1 MRAHCILCP
10 VDFSDPS
17 RRALHYAAALASRE
31 GAVLHVLYVV
41 PAAIPLPVPILMLAA
56 RPAVGDVQAGAAEA
70 LDAFV
75 ARAALP
81 RRPITIVRDG
91 PPVDAILACAAELAA
106 DLIVLGSHGRDGL
119 GHLLFGS
126 TAERVLHKA
135 PCPTLVVPLHAE
147 EPASADGVRFTRL
160 VCAVDF
166 SPASTRALGLALSMA
181 QDHGAELT
189 VLHVVEA
196 VAEDELDDALPAAVR
211 ARVDALTRTAR
222 RTAARRGAA
231 RRPCPVPD
239 PRGGALRTGGA
250 RDSARSRGARRR
262 PHRARGARPSRAR
275 PARDRLDHARGGVPR
290 HLPGAHD
297 APVRRNDS
305 GVFSDPETTPESSPD
320 PESSYG
326 SGVPSAA
333 VPAAQTMPP
342 AVRVHRALDDD
353 VGSVAFDQRPEVLR
367 DQVREL
373 AHGDAHAAVGRE
385 RHRGHDP
392 RREAAVRQRR
402 QRRGPGDAGR
412 VGDQD
417 IRIGLTCR
425 SRRTRLPAPTGGW
438 RSPSTRGQVS
448 LLPLAVARPPHR
460 SLDDDA
466 VPPSSGLDDR
476 GDGRIE
482 QARILAVDRDREAA
496 LGGDVVFAAR
506 AAGRSAA
513 GR

>member
-1 MRAHCILCP
+1 MRAHRILCP

-41 PAAIPLPVPILMLAA
+41 PAAMPLPVPILMLAA
-56 RPAVGDVQAGAAEA
+56 RPAVVDVKAGAAEA

-160 VCAVDF
+160 LCAVDF

-196 VAEDELDDALPAAVR
+196 VDEDELDGR
-211 ARVDALTRTAR
+211 
-222 RTAARRGAA
+222 AARR
-231 RRPCPVPD
+231 RP
-239 PRGGALRTGGA
+239 
-250 RDSARSRGARRR
+250 GARRR
-262 PHRARGARPSRAR
+262 ADAHRAPNGCTPRCRATPMPGARSARWCATDGRRTRFRAKRGSATPTSSCSGRTAIAGSACSASARPRTRWCAAPPVRCSRRAR
-275 PARDRLDHARGGVPR
+275 EERLRSLSP
-290 HLPGAHD
+290 
-297 APVRRNDS
+297 
-305 GVFSDPETTPESSPD
+305 DPETTPESSPD
-320 PESSYG
+320 PGALTG

-333 VPAAQTMPP
+333 WPAAQTMPP
-342 AVRVHRALDDD
+342 EFDVDRALDDD
-353 VGSVAFDQRPEVLR
+353 VGPVAFDQRRRSSCRPDR
-367 DQVREL
+367 QSGEL
-373 AHGDAHAAVGRE
+373 AH
-385 RHRGHDP
+385 
-392 RREAAVRQRR
+392 RRR
-402 QRRGPGDAGR
+402 
-412 VGDQD
+412 
-417 IRIGLTCR
+417 
-425 SRRTRLPAPTGGW
+425 
-438 RSPSTRGQVS
+438 
-448 LLPLAVARPPHR
+448 
-460 SLDDDA
+460 
-466 VPPSSGLDDR
+466 
-476 GDGRIE
+476 
-482 QARILAVDRDREAA
+482 
-496 LGGDVVFAAR
+496 
-506 AAGRSAA
+506 
-513 GR
+513 

>member
-91 PPVDAILACAAELAA
+91 SPVDAILACATELAA

-147 EPASADGVRFTRL
+147 APASADGVRFTRL

-166 SPASTRALGLALSMA
+166 SPASTRAFGLALSMA

-196 VAEDELDDALPAAVR
+196 VAEDELDDAPPAAVR

-222 RTAARRGAA
+222 R
-231 RRPCPVPD
+231 
-239 PRGGALRTGGA
+239 
-250 RDSARSRGARRR
+250 
-262 PHRARGARPSRAR
+262 
-275 PARDRLDHARGGVPR
+275 RLHDAVPR
-290 HLPGAHD
+290 
-297 APVRRNDS
+297 
-305 GVFSDPETTPESSPD
+305 
-320 PESSYG
+320 
-326 SGVPSAA
+326 
-333 VPAAQTMPP
+333 
-342 AVRVHRALDDD
+342 
-353 VGSVAFDQRPEVLR
+353 
-367 DQVREL
+367 
-373 AHGDAHAAVGRE
+373 DAHARCPIREVVRYGRAAHAIPREAVE
-385 RHRGHDP
+385 RDADLIVLGAHGHRGLGLLGIGSTTH
-392 RREAAVRQRR
+392 AVVCRATC
-402 QRRGPGDAGR
+402 P
-412 VGDQD
+412 V
-417 IRIGLTCR
+417 LT
-425 SRRTRLPAPTGGW
+425 TRP
-438 RSPSTRGQVS
+438 
-448 LLPLAVARPPHR
+448 
-460 SLDDDA
+460 
-466 VPPSSGLDDR
+466 
-476 GDGRIE
+476 
-482 QARILAVDRDREAA
+482 
-496 LGGDVVFAAR
+496 
-506 AAGRSAA
+506 
-513 GR
+513 